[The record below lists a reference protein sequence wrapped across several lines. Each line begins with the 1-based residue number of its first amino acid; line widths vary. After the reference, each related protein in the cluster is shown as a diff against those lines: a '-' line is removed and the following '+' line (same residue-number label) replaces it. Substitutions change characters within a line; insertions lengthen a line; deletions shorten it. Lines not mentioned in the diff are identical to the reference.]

1 MSVPTKRWLITFS
14 WLLPGFGEATDQ
26 KVLIGR
32 NEEEAA
38 GKLSRR
44 LLKAYGSAMQYK
56 IEKIEE
62 VREWS
67 R

>member
-1 MSVPTKRWLITFS
+1 MSAPSKRWLITFS
-14 WLLPGFGEATDQ
+14 WFLPIYGGATDQ

-38 GKLSRR
+38 GKLSRQ
-44 LLKAYGSAMQYK
+44 LLKAYGSAMEYK
-56 IEKIEE
+56 IVKIEE
-62 VREWS
+62 VKEWS

>member
-1 MSVPTKRWLITFS
+1 MSAQSKRWLITFS
-14 WLLPGFGEATDQ
+14 WILPGFGEATDQ

-38 GKLSRR
+38 GKLSRQ
-44 LLKAYGSAMQYK
+44 LLKAYGSAMEFK

-62 VREWS
+62 VHEWS

>member
-1 MSVPTKRWLITFS
+1 MSPTKRWLITFS
-14 WLLPGFGEATDQ
+14 WLLPGFGQATDQ

-32 NEEEAA
+32 NEEEAV
-38 GKLSRR
+38 GKLSRQ
-44 LLKAYGSAMQYK
+44 LLKAYGSDMEYK

-62 VREWS
+62 VKEWS

>member
-1 MSVPTKRWLITFS
+1 MSAPSKRWLITFS

-38 GKLSRR
+38 GKLSRQ
-44 LLKAYGSAMQYK
+44 LLKAYGSAMEFK
-56 IEKIEE
+56 IVKIEE
-62 VREWS
+62 VKEWS